1 MKKITLSLTFLLFVT
16 FFNLS
21 AQNSQVGNRDAITF
35 YPTIDK
41 LEKNY
46 NISVDLYELGNV
58 KYIEAEL
65 YDANE
70 VKLTSKLFE
79 LVSKNK
85 KYYISQEGDKE
96 KEVFLYDIN
105 FDLENKDNTVSY
117 PKVKIK
123 TLNQNYQI
131 MDFSQKVFY

>member
-1 MKKITLSLTFLLFVT
+1 MKKITLLITFLLFVT

-21 AQNSQVGNRDAITF
+21 AQTSQEGNRDAITF

-65 YDANE
+65 YDADE

-85 KYYISQEGDKE
+85 KYYLAQEGDEE

-105 FDLENKDNTVSY
+105 FNLENKDNTVSY